1 MATIGVLV
9 PPSPG
14 HLNPMN
20 SLGRELA
27 SRGHRVVV
35 ATVPDAKD
43 AVLASGLEVI
53 LLGVGKFPEGHL
65 QETHA
70 KLGGLRGW
78 AALKYT
84 LELMG
89 GFATTA
95 LDEAP
100 DAFRSIGAD
109 LLLVDQAAP
118 GGTAVADFLGLPY
131 VTVANALMFNFELEI
146 PPAATT
152 WLPARSRLTWWR
164 NYLAFRAMGRALKP
178 LIAIVQDQ
186 REAWG
191 LPLKPDPLDWFSPF
205 AEVSQSPAEFEF
217 PRKRLPAHF
226 HFTGPFQ
233 DPRARAPIPFPFEK
247 LDGRPLIYA
256 SMGTLQN
263 RLLWIFRAMAEA
275 CDGLDAQLVI
285 SLGGSADPEVLGKL
299 PGSPLVVRAAPQ
311 LELLDRAALTITH
324 AGMNTAMESLARGVP
339 MVAIPITNDQPG
351 VAARIRWTGSGLV
364 VPPARLTARKLRKAI
379 TRVLTEPTFKANAV
393 RLQEAIARSGG
404 LAQAADVVEAV
415 LETRQPVLSEVFAT
429 RP

>member
-20 SLGRELA
+20 SLGRELLG
-27 SRGHRVVV
+27 RGHRVVV
-35 ATVPDAKD
+35 ATVPDARD
-43 AVLASGLEVI
+43 AVLASGMEVI
-53 LLGVGKFPEGHL
+53 MLGAGKFPEGHL
-65 QETHA
+65 HEMHA
-70 KLGGLRGW
+70 RLGRIQGW
-78 AALKYT
+78 PALKYT
-84 LELMG
+84 LEVMNQ
-89 GFATTA
+89 FARTI

-118 GGTAVADFLGLPY
+118 GGPAVADFLGLPY

-146 PPAATT
+146 PPASTI
-152 WLPARSRLTWWR
+152 WLPARSRWARAR
-164 NYLAFRAMGRALKP
+164 NFVAYLVMRRALAP
-178 LIAIVQDQ
+178 LIGVVRDQ
-186 REAWG
+186 RKAWN
-191 LPLKPDPLDWFSPF
+191 LPPLPEPIHWFSPL
-205 AEVSQSPAEFEF
+205 AEVSQSPREFEF
-217 PRKRLPAHF
+217 LRKELPPHF

-233 DPRARAPIPFPFEK
+233 DPRARAPIPFPFEA

-263 RLLWIFRAMAEA
+263 RLLWIFKAIAEA

-299 PGSPLVVRAAPQ
+299 PGNPLVVRAAPQ
-311 LELLDRAALTITH
+311 LELLDRASLTITH

-351 VAARIRWTGSGLV
+351 VAARIKWTGSGLV
-364 VPPARLTARKLRKAI
+364 VPPNRLTARKLRKAI
-379 TRVLTEPTFKANAV
+379 SRVLTEPSFKANAL
-393 RLQEAIARSGG
+393 RLKQAIARSGG
-404 LAQAADVVEAV
+404 TSRAADVVEAV